1 MTLRKLVPEMQ
12 ARILA
17 SVLAIVQLVA
27 CGPVLHSQTADQA
40 WLKFS
45 RLHGNQPVPMVVKR
59 LGNGDLERSAA
70 DELSAGLS
78 GLYGVLL
85 QQGNGAFNGTIVV
98 GTLREVRSACPDM
111 PALRDPGPDG
121 YWLYRT
127 RLEGRN
133 VLVVAGGDERGTLYG
148 VYALLRRLTT
158 GLKISSLSEQ
168 STPAMP
174 IRWVDEW
181 DNFDGSIER
190 GYAGRSIFFDDGQVR
205 ADLAPVRE
213 YARLLASVG
222 INAVNIN
229 NVNNSTAILDK
240 KMIAGLARV
249 ADVMRPYGVRLAV
262 SVDIASPLMIGGLK
276 TFDPLDPAVQK
287 FWNAKVNAV
296 YKAVPD
302 FAGFTVKADSEGQP
316 GPASYGRTPAD
327 AANMLA
333 EALKPHGG
341 IVLYRAF
348 VYNHH
353 LDWRDPRADRAR
365 AAYDIFHELDGEFAP
380 NVVVQIKEGPI
391 DFQVREPISPLF
403 AGLHHTASAMELQIT
418 QEYTGQQRH
427 MVYLAPMWK
436 WVLDFDLHANRE
448 EQTPVKRIVTGAAF
462 HLPLGGIVGVAG
474 IGRDG
479 WLGSPMAL
487 ANLYAF
493 GRLAWDPELDPA
505 AIAHEW
511 ARQTFAP
518 GQNGHFGQA
527 EEDIVVDLLMRSWP
541 AYENYTGPLG
551 LQTLTDIT
559 GSHYGPN
566 IESSERNGWG
576 QWHNAD
582 SNGIGK
588 DRTVASGS
596 GYASQY
602 SPFLAGLYESPKTT
616 PDNLVLFFH
625 HLPYTWRLHSGNTI
639 IQTIYDT
646 HYDGAQEASRFV
658 GEWKKLEG
666 HIDPNLY
673 ADVLSRFEYQAG
685 HAIVWRD
692 AIVQYFFQ
700 LSGIDDDKGRAGKFP
715 GRMEAEEGRVMGY
728 SVVNVKPWEDASRGK
743 AVICNNSSSCSVE
756 WTYSGAAGRYD
767 IAVEYFD
774 LSRGAAKYTVA
785 VNGRELA
792 SWTADAL
799 LPSRTPHGDNSTR
812 KVIHSVDLKPGEVIH
827 VQGIPDGND
836 KAAIDYVEI
845 GPSSIDVDVRDQ

>member
-1 MTLRKLVPEMQ
+1 LTSRKLVTAVQ
-12 ARILA
+12 SGVLA
-17 SVLAIVQLVA
+17 SVLAVVQLV
-27 CGPVLHSQTADQA
+27 GLGLMLHPQTADQA

-45 RLHGNQPVPMVVKR
+45 RLQENLPVTMVVKP
-59 LGNGDLERSAA
+59 LGKGDLERSAA
-70 DELSAGLS
+70 DELRADLL
-78 GLYGVLL
+78 GLYGALY
-85 QQGNGAFNGTIVV
+85 QPNSSAINETIVV
-98 GTLREVRSACPDM
+98 GTLREVQHAYPDI
-111 PALRDPGPDG
+111 PAQRNLGPDG
-121 YWLYRT
+121 YWLYCT
-127 RLEGRN
+127 QLEGRD
-133 VLVVAGGDERGTLYG
+133 VLIVAGGDERGALYG

-158 GLKISSLSEQ
+158 GLKISSLNEQ
-168 STPAMP
+168 SSPAMP

-181 DNFDGSIER
+181 DNFDGTIER
-190 GYAGRSIFFDDGQVR
+190 GYAGRSIFFEGGQVR

-222 INAVNIN
+222 INAVNVN
-229 NVNNSTAILDK
+229 NVNNSASILDE

-249 ADVMRPYGVRLAV
+249 AAVMRPYGVRLAV
-262 SVDIASPLMIGGLK
+262 SVDIASPQMIGGLK

-287 FWNAKVNAV
+287 FWNAKVNAI
-296 YKAVPD
+296 YSAVPD

-333 EALKPHGG
+333 EALRPHGG

-348 VYNHH
+348 VYDHH
-353 LDWRDPRADRAR
+353 LDWRDPKADRAR
-365 AAYDIFHELDGEFAP
+365 AAYDIFHELDGKFAS

-391 DFQVREPISPLF
+391 DFQVREPISTLF
-403 AGLHHTASAMELQIT
+403 TGLHRTASAMELQIT

-436 WVLDFDLHANRE
+436 WVLDFDLHASRE
-448 EQTPVKRIVTGAAF
+448 AQTPVKRIVTGTAF
-462 HLPLGGIVGVAG
+462 HQPLGGIVGVAG

-505 AIAHEW
+505 LIAHEW
-511 ARQTFAP
+511 ALQTFTP

-527 EEDIVVDLLMRSWP
+527 EENIVVDLLMRSWP

-588 DRTVASGS
+588 DRTAATGS
-596 GYASQY
+596 GYAAQY
-602 SPFLAGLYESPKTT
+602 PPFLAGLYESPKTT

-666 HIDPNLY
+666 HIDSSLY
-673 ADVLSRFEYQAG
+673 ADVFSRFEYQAG

-692 AIVQYFFQ
+692 AIVQYFLK
-700 LSGIDDDKGRAGKFP
+700 LSGIDDDKGRTEKFP
-715 GRMEAEEGRVMGY
+715 GRMEAEEGRLMGY
-728 SVVNVKPWEDASRGK
+728 SVVNVKPWEDASRGR
-743 AVICNNSSSCSVE
+743 AVVCNNSSSCSVE
-756 WTYSGAAGRYD
+756 WTYAGAAGRYD
-767 IAVEYFD
+767 LAVEYFD
-774 LSRGAAKYTVA
+774 LSRGAAKYIVA

-792 SWTADAL
+792 SWTANAS
-799 LPSRTPHGDNSTR
+799 LPSRSLHGDNSTR
-812 KVIHSVDLKPGEVIH
+812 KVIHFVDLRPGEVIH
-827 VQGIPDGND
+827 IQGMPDGND
-836 KAAIDYVEI
+836 KAAIDYIEI
-845 GPSSIDVDVRDQ
+845 VPSRGAPQ